1 MSRVSECGRLIQQKQ
16 EYYIITYH
24 FFFTEQNMPWI
35 FNTRDCSKETNKQY
49 SRAFDVPTKQAEP
62 ESKVAAVF
70 FLGSYF
76 VNLFILS

>member
-1 MSRVSECGRLIQQKQ
+1 MWKTHSAKTRILHYCIP
-16 EYYIITYH
+16 
-24 FFFTEQNMPWI
+24 FFFSEQNMPWI

-49 SRAFDVPTKQAEP
+49 TRAFDVPTKRAEP

-70 FLGSYF
+70 FLGSYL

>member
-1 MSRVSECGRLIQQKQ
+1 MWKTHSAKTRISH
-16 EYYIITYH
+16 YYTQY
-24 FFFTEQNMPWI
+24 FLSEQNMPWI

-49 SRAFDVPTKQAEP
+49 TRAFDVPTKKAEP

-76 VNLFILS
+76 VNLFIFC

>member
-1 MSRVSECGRLIQQKQ
+1 MRKTHSAKTRILH
-16 EYYIITYH
+16 YH
-24 FFFTEQNMPWI
+24 IPFFFLRTKHALD

-49 SRAFDVPTKQAEP
+49 SRAFDVPTKKAEP